1 MDFQGKSV
9 VITGGATGIGFALA
23 KRIGTAGARI
33 ILFEPREER
42 LAAAVEALAP
52 FGVNACAFAGDVTDA
67 AAVEA
72 LADFAWATHGR
83 ADAIIANAGVGGVRT
98 EILDTDD
105 AAARALIEVNF
116 WGVWNC
122 VRTFGRRFQGDGLPS
137 AIYATA
143 SENGLFNAVR
153 RNGGIYVAS
162 KHAVIG
168 LMDTLRN
175 EAPDTIE
182 VGVIIPGWVKSDMT
196 RHADAA
202 MDADVF
208 ANRIVP
214 QMEAGQFY
222 LVSHPYNVV
231 RMEERWAEAYAAFAK
246 YAPREPGDDAMDV
259 ALFMERMRAEREGL
273 KPPPA
278 TPRP

>member
-1 MDFQGKSV
+1 MNFQGKSI

-33 ILFEPREER
+33 ILFEPRGDKLTE
-42 LAAAVEALAP
+42 AVEALGALEID
-52 FGVNACAFAGDVTDA
+52 ACAFAGDVTDTV
-67 AAVEA
+67 AVEA
-72 LADFAWATHGR
+72 LADFAWAQHGR
-83 ADAIIANAGVGGVRT
+83 ADAVIANAGVGGVRT

-105 AAARALIEVNF
+105 AAARALLEVNF

-122 VRTFGRRFQGDGLPS
+122 ARTFGRRFRDDGLSS

-162 KHAVIG
+162 KHAVVG

-175 EAPDTIE
+175 EAPDNVE
-182 VGVIIPGWVKSDMT
+182 VGVIVPGWVKSDMT
-196 RHADAA
+196 RHAAPA
-202 MDADVF
+202 MDADFF

-214 QMEAGQFY
+214 QMEAGEFY

-231 RMEERWAEAYAAFAK
+231 RMEERWDEVYAAFAR

-259 ALFMERMRAEREGL
+259 ALFVERMRAEG
-273 KPPPA
+273 
-278 TPRP
+278 

>member
-1 MDFQGKSV
+1 MYFQGKNV
-9 VITGGATGIGFALA
+9 VVTGGATGIGFALA
-23 KRIGTAGARI
+23 KRIGRAGARL
-33 ILFEPREER
+33 ILFEPREDK
-42 LAAAVEALAP
+42 LADAVEALTG
-52 FGVNACAFAGDVTDA
+52 FGIDARAFAGDVTDA
-67 AAVEA
+67 ASVEA
-72 LADFAWATHGR
+72 LADFAWTEFGR

-98 EILDTDD
+98 EILDTDP
-105 AAARALIEVNF
+105 AAARALMEVNF

-122 VRTFGRRFQGDGLPS
+122 VRTFGRRFRDDGLPS

-162 KHAVIG
+162 KHAVVG

-175 EAPDTIE
+175 EAPESVE

-196 RHADAA
+196 RHAAPA

-208 ANRIVP
+208 ADRIVP
-214 QMEAGQFY
+214 QMEAGEFY

-231 RMEERWAEAYAAFAK
+231 RMEERWAEVYAAFAR

-259 ALFMERMRAEREGL
+259 ALFVERMRAAR
-273 KPPPA
+273 
-278 TPRP
+278 

>member
-23 KRIGTAGARI
+23 KRIGGAGARI
-33 ILFEPREER
+33 ILFEPRQAKLDE
-42 LAAAVEALAP
+42 AVEALAAI
-52 FGVNACAFAGDVTDA
+52 GIDARAFAGDVTDA

-72 LADFAWATHGR
+72 LADFAWGQHGR

-98 EILDTDD
+98 EVLDTDP
-105 AAARALIEVNF
+105 AAARALMEVNF

-122 VRTFGRRFQGDGLPS
+122 ARTFGRRFREDGLPS

-153 RNGGIYVAS
+153 KNGGIYVAS
-162 KHAVIG
+162 KHAVVG

-175 EAPDTIE
+175 EAPETVE

-196 RHADAA
+196 RHAAPA

-208 ANRIVP
+208 ADRIVP

-231 RMEERWAEAYAAFAK
+231 RMEERWAEAYAAFAR
-246 YAPREPGDDAMDV
+246 YAPREAGDEAMDV
-259 ALFMERMRAEREGL
+259 ALFIERMRAER
-273 KPPPA
+273 
-278 TPRP
+278 

>member
-23 KRIGTAGARI
+23 KRIGAAGARI
-33 ILFEPREER
+33 ILFEPRADK
-42 LAAAVEALAP
+42 LADAVADLSARSIDAR
-52 FGVNACAFAGDVTDA
+52 FFVGDVTDPA
-67 AAVEA
+67 SVEA
-72 LADFAWATHGR
+72 LADFAWAEHGR

-98 EILDTDD
+98 VVLDTDA
-105 AAARALIEVNF
+105 AAARALMDVNF

-122 VRTFGRRFQGDGLPS
+122 VQAFGRRFRDDGLPS

-153 RNGGIYVAS
+153 TNGGAYVAS
-162 KHAVIG
+162 KHAVLG

-175 EAPDTIE
+175 EAPSNIG

-202 MDADVF
+202 MDADAF
-208 ANRIVP
+208 ATRIVP
-214 QMEAGQFY
+214 QMEAGAFY

-231 RMEERWAEAYAAFAK
+231 RMEERWAEAYAAFAQ
-246 YAPREPGDDAMDV
+246 YAPREPGDEAMDV
-259 ALFMERMRAEREGL
+259 ALFVERMRAAR
-273 KPPPA
+273 
-278 TPRP
+278 

>member
-1 MDFQGKSV
+1 MDFRGKSV

-23 KRIGTAGARI
+23 KRIGATGARI
-33 ILFEPREER
+33 ILFEPREKK
-42 LAAAVEALAP
+42 LAEAVGALGAL
-52 FGVNACAFAGDVTDA
+52 GIDASSCAGDVTDG

-72 LADFAWATHGR
+72 LADFAWRQHGR
-83 ADAIIANAGVGGVRT
+83 ADVIIANAGVGGVRT

-105 AAARALIEVNF
+105 HAARALMEVNV

-122 VRTFGRRFQGDGLPS
+122 IRTFGRRFRDDGRPS

-162 KHAVIG
+162 KHAVVG

-175 EAPDTIE
+175 EAQATIE

-202 MDADVF
+202 MDADTF

-231 RMEERWAEAYAAFAK
+231 RMEERWAEAYAAFAS

-259 ALFMERMRAEREGL
+259 ALFVERMRAER
-273 KPPPA
+273 
-278 TPRP
+278 

>member
-23 KRIGTAGARI
+23 KRIGAAGARI
-33 ILFEPREER
+33 ILFEPRADR
-42 LAAAVEALAP
+42 LAEAVDALGAL
-52 FGVNACAFAGDVTDA
+52 GVDARSFVGDVTDA

-72 LADFAWATHGR
+72 LADFAWDQHGR
-83 ADAIIANAGVGGVRT
+83 ADAIVANAGVGGVRT
-98 EILDTDD
+98 GIFDTDEG
-105 AAARALIEVNF
+105 AARALVEVNF

-122 VRTFGRRFQGDGLPS
+122 IRTFGRRFRDDGLPS

-143 SENGLFNAVR
+143 SENGLFNALR
-153 RNGGIYVAS
+153 RGGGIYVAS
-162 KHAVIG
+162 KHAVLG

-196 RHADAA
+196 RHAEAA
-202 MDADVF
+202 MDADAF
-208 ANRIVP
+208 AERIVP
-214 QMEAGQFY
+214 QMEAGGFY

-231 RMEERWAEAYAAFAK
+231 RMEERWAEAYAAFAR

-259 ALFMERMRAEREGL
+259 ALFVERMRAAR
-273 KPPPA
+273 
-278 TPRP
+278 

>member
-1 MDFQGKSV
+1 MDFRSKSV

-23 KRIGTAGARI
+23 KRIGAAGGRSL
-33 ILFEPREER
+33 LFEPREDK
-42 LAAAVEALAP
+42 LAEAVEALAAL
-52 FGVNACAFAGDVTDA
+52 GVEASSLAGDVTEA

-72 LADFAWATHGR
+72 LADFAWAEHGR
-83 ADAIIANAGVGGVRT
+83 ADAIVANAGVGGVRT
-98 EILDTDD
+98 AILDTDD
-105 AAARALIEVNF
+105 AAARALMEVNF

-122 VRTFGRRFQGDGLPS
+122 VRTFGRRFRDDGLPS

-162 KHAVIG
+162 KHAVVG

-196 RHADAA
+196 RHAAPA
-202 MDADVF
+202 MDADAF
-208 ANRIVP
+208 ADRIVP

-231 RMEERWAEAYAAFAK
+231 RMEERWAEAYAAFAR
-246 YAPREPGDDAMDV
+246 YAPREPGDEAMDV
-259 ALFMERMRAEREGL
+259 ALFVERMQAGR
-273 KPPPA
+273 
-278 TPRP
+278 

>member
-23 KRIGTAGARI
+23 KRIGAAGARI
-33 ILFEPREER
+33 ILFEPRADR
-42 LAAAVEALAP
+42 LGEAVDALGALGIEALS
-52 FGVNACAFAGDVTDA
+52 FAGDVTDA

-72 LADFAWATHGR
+72 LADFARDEHGR
-83 ADAIIANAGVGGVRT
+83 ADAIVANAGVGGVRT
-98 EILDTDD
+98 EILDADD
-105 AAARALIEVNF
+105 AAARALVEVNF
-116 WGVWNC
+116 WGVWHC
-122 VRTFGRRFQGDGLPS
+122 VRTFGRRFRDDGLPS

-153 RNGGIYVAS
+153 TNGGIYVAS
-162 KHAVIG
+162 KHAVVG

-175 EAPDTIE
+175 EAPDNIE

-196 RHADAA
+196 RHAAPA
-202 MDADVF
+202 MDADAF
-208 ANRIVP
+208 ADRIVP

-259 ALFMERMRAEREGL
+259 ALFVERMRSQR
-273 KPPPA
+273 
-278 TPRP
+278 

>member
-1 MDFQGKSV
+1 MDFRGKNV
-9 VITGGATGIGFALA
+9 VVTGGATGIGFALA
-23 KRIGTAGARI
+23 KRIGGAGARL
-33 ILFEPREER
+33 ILFEPREDK
-42 LAAAVEALAP
+42 LADAVEALAG
-52 FGVNACAFAGDVTDA
+52 FGIDASAFAGDVTDA
-67 AAVEA
+67 ASVEA
-72 LADFAWATHGR
+72 LADFAWDRHGR

-98 EILDTDD
+98 EILDTDP

-122 VRTFGRRFQGDGLPS
+122 VRTFGRRFRDDGLPS

-162 KHAVIG
+162 KHAVVA

-175 EAPDTIE
+175 EAPESVE

-196 RHADAA
+196 RHAAPA
-202 MDADVF
+202 MDADAF
-208 ANRIVP
+208 AERIVP
-214 QMEAGQFY
+214 QMEAGEFY

-231 RMEERWAEAYAAFAK
+231 RMEERWAEAYAAFAR

-259 ALFMERMRAEREGL
+259 ALFVERMRAAR
-273 KPPPA
+273 
-278 TPRP
+278 

>member
-23 KRIGTAGARI
+23 KRIGAAGARI
-33 ILFEPREER
+33 ILFEPRADK
-42 LAAAVEALAP
+42 LAEAVSAL
-52 FGVNACAFAGDVTDA
+52 GVLGIDASSFAGDVTDA

-72 LADFAWATHGR
+72 LADFAWTRHGR
-83 ADAIIANAGVGGVRT
+83 ADAIVANAGVGGVRT
-98 EILDTDD
+98 EIIDIDD
-105 AAARALIEVNF
+105 AAARALMEVNF

-122 VRTFGRRFQGDGLPS
+122 IRTFGRRFRDDGLPS

-162 KHAVIG
+162 KHAVVG

-175 EAPDTIE
+175 EAPANVE

-196 RHADAA
+196 RHAAPAMEADAF
-202 MDADVF
+202 AD
-208 ANRIVP
+208 RIVP
-214 QMEAGQFY
+214 QMEAGGFY

-231 RMEERWAEAYAAFAK
+231 RMEERWAEAYAAFAQ
-246 YAPREPGDDAMDV
+246 YAPREPGDEAMDV
-259 ALFMERMRAEREGL
+259 ALFVERMQAAR
-273 KPPPA
+273 
-278 TPRP
+278 

>member
-23 KRIGTAGARI
+23 KRIGAAGARI
-33 ILFEPREER
+33 ILFEPREDK
-42 LAAAVEALAP
+42 LADAVAALEALGIDALS
-52 FGVNACAFAGDVTDA
+52 FAGDVTDA

-72 LADFAWATHGR
+72 LADFARHRHGR
-83 ADAIIANAGVGGVRT
+83 ADAIIANAGVGGVRS

-105 AAARALIEVNF
+105 EAARGLMGVNF

-122 VRTFGRRFQGDGLPS
+122 IRTFGRRFRADGLPS

-162 KHAVIG
+162 KHAVVG

-208 ANRIVP
+208 ADRIVP

-231 RMEERWAEAYAAFAK
+231 RMEERWAEAYAAFAR

-259 ALFMERMRAEREGL
+259 ALFVERMRAAR
-273 KPPPA
+273 
-278 TPRP
+278 